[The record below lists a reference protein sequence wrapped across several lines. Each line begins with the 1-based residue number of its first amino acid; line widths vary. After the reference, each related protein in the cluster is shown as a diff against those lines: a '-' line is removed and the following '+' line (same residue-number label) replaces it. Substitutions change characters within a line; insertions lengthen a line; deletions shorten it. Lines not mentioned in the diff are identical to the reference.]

1 VKARISAALT
11 MAALLTGCA
20 KVQTQD
26 PAPGLRAPA
35 HWSGAAAAAAP
46 ALDRVAWWKGL
57 GDPLL
62 DELMARA
69 VQGSLDLRQAQA
81 RILQARATLGTA
93 KAARLPS
100 VNATTEVSRSETSV
114 NSVNGAGGGGSSAN
128 TINGAGLAGTS
139 TLYQAGFDASWELD
153 LFGGLRKSQQAAED
167 RLQAS
172 VEDLG
177 DVTLTL
183 LGDVASNYI
192 TLRGNQALLAIAR
205 RNAETQQETAAITEQ
220 RYRLGLTSYLDVAQ
234 AKAEAAST
242 RADIPTLQATIQQ
255 SMHRLGIL
263 LGLEPTALE
272 DELAPVQPLPSTHG
286 VLSAGLPSELLA
298 RRPDLRRAERKLA
311 AAMADIGVA
320 KADLYPTFDLTLGL
334 GLESTQTSHF
344 ASAASRYWSIVP
356 GLSLPIFNRGKLK
369 AAVVNKQAVYDEQ
382 LAGFQASF
390 HSALE
395 DVENALANYYSELER
410 HRDLEEAQRQDQDAV
425 TLASERYRLGL
436 TSFLDV
442 LTTQQS
448 LYSAQNSLNK
458 SDAQMLANLVTLY
471 KVLGGGW
478 KAV

>member
-1 VKARISAALT
+1 V
-11 MAALLTGCA
+11 
-20 KVQTQD
+20 
-26 PAPGLRAPA
+26 P
-35 HWSGAAAAAAP
+35 
-46 ALDRVAWWKGL
+46 
-57 GDPLL
+57 
-62 DELMARA
+62 
-69 VQGSLDLRQAQA
+69 
-81 RILQARATLGTA
+81 
-93 KAARLPS
+93 
-100 VNATTEVSRSETSV
+100 
-114 NSVNGAGGGGSSAN
+114 
-128 TINGAGLAGTS
+128 GTS

-153 LFGGLRKSQQAAED
+153 LFGGLRQSQQAAKD

-183 LGDVASNYI
+183 LGDVASDYI
-192 TLRGNQALLAIAR
+192 TLRGNQALLAISR
-205 RNAETQQETAAITEQ
+205 RNAETQQETAALTEQ

-242 RADIPTLQATIQQ
+242 RADIPTLQAGIKQ

-272 DELAPVQPLPSTHG
+272 RDLAPVQPLPSAHG
-286 VLSAGLPSELLA
+286 VVSAGLPSELIA
-298 RRPDLRRAERKLA
+298 RRPDLRRSERKLA

-320 KADLYPTFDLTLGL
+320 KSDLYPKFDLTLGL
-334 GLESTQTSHF
+334 GLESSQTSNF
-344 ASAASRYWSIVP
+344 ASVSSRYWSIVP

-369 AAVVNKQAVYDEQ
+369 AAVADKQAVYEEQ

-395 DVENALANYYSELER
+395 DVENALANTYSEQER
-410 HRDLEEAQRQDQDAV
+410 HRDLEEALRQDQDAL
-425 TLASERYRLGL
+425 TLAEERYRLGL

-448 LYSAQNSLNK
+448 LYAAQNSLSK
-458 SDAQMLANLVTLY
+458 SEAQMLTNLVTLY
-471 KVLGGGW
+471 KALGGGW

>member
-1 VKARISAALT
+1 MKARISTALGL
-11 MAALLTGCA
+11 AALLTGCA
-20 KVQTQD
+20 KVQTLD
-26 PAPGLRAPA
+26 PSPGLKAPA
-35 HWSGAAAAAAP
+35 HWSGAVATAAP
-46 ALDRVAWWKGL
+46 DLDSVAWWKGF

-62 DELMARA
+62 DELMACA
-69 VQGSLDLRQAQA
+69 VRNSLDLRQAQA

-93 KAARLPS
+93 EAARLPS
-100 VNATTEVSRSETSV
+100 VNASAEVTRSQT
-114 NSVNGAGGGGSSAN
+114 SAN
-128 TINGAGLAGTS
+128 TINYAGVPGTS

-153 LFGGLRKSQQAAED
+153 LFGGLRQSQQAAKD

-183 LGDVASNYI
+183 LGDVASDYI
-192 TLRGNQALLAIAR
+192 TLRGNQALLAISR
-205 RNAETQQETAAITEQ
+205 RNAETQQETAALTEQ

-242 RADIPTLQATIQQ
+242 RADIPTLQAGIKQ

-272 DELAPVQPLPSTHG
+272 RDLAPVQPLPSAHG
-286 VLSAGLPSELLA
+286 VVSAGLPSELIA
-298 RRPDLRRAERKLA
+298 RRPDLRRSERKLA

-320 KADLYPTFDLTLGL
+320 KSDLYPKFDLTLGL
-334 GLESTQTSHF
+334 GLESSQTSNF
-344 ASAASRYWSIVP
+344 ASVSSRYWSIVP

-369 AAVVNKQAVYDEQ
+369 AAVADKQAVYEEQ

-395 DVENALANYYSELER
+395 DVENALANTYSEQER
-410 HRDLEEAQRQDQDAV
+410 HRDLEEALRQDQDAL
-425 TLASERYRLGL
+425 TLAEERYRLGL

-448 LYSAQNSLNK
+448 LYAAQNSLSK
-458 SDAQMLANLVTLY
+458 SEAQMLTNLVTLY
-471 KVLGGGW
+471 KALGGGW

>member
-1 VKARISAALT
+1 MKAGTRAALGL
-11 MAALLTGCA
+11 AALLTGCA
-20 KVQTQD
+20 RVQTLD
-26 PAPGLRAPA
+26 PSSGLQAPD
-35 HWSGAAAAAAP
+35 HWSGAVAAAAP
-46 ALDRVAWWKGL
+46 ALDRAAWWKGF

-62 DELMARA
+62 DDLMARA
-69 VQGSLDLRQAQA
+69 VRGNLDLQQAQA

-93 KAARLPS
+93 EAARLPS
-100 VNATTEVSRSETSV
+100 VNATAEVSRSETSA
-114 NSVNGAGGGGSSAN
+114 NSIGS
-128 TINGAGLAGTS
+128 TGVVPGTT

-153 LFGGLRKSQQAAED
+153 LFGGLRKSQQAAEH

-183 LGDVASNYI
+183 LGDVAGNYI
-192 TLRGNQALLAIAR
+192 TLRGNQALLAISR

-220 RYRLGLTSYLDVAQ
+220 RFRLGLTSYLDVAQ

-242 RADIPTLQATIQQ
+242 RADLPSLQAAIKQ

-272 DELAPVQPLPSTHG
+272 GDLAPVQPLPSAHG
-286 VLSAGLPSELLA
+286 VLSAGLPSELIA

-320 KADLYPTFDLTLGL
+320 KSDLYPKFDLTLGL
-334 GLESTQTSHF
+334 GLESTQTSQF
-344 ASAASRYWSIVP
+344 ASVSSRYGSIVP

-369 AAVVNKQAVYDEQ
+369 AAVADKQAVYEEQ

-395 DVENALANYYSELER
+395 DVENGLANYYSEQER
-410 HRDLEEAQRQDQDAV
+410 HRDLEEALRQDQDAL

-436 TSFLDV
+436 TSFLEV

-448 LYSAQNSLNK
+448 FYAAQNSLSK
-458 SDAQMLANLVTLY
+458 SDAQMLTSLVTLY
-471 KVLGGGW
+471 KALGGGW
-478 KAV
+478 KAL

>member
-1 VKARISAALT
+1 

-128 TINGAGLAGTS
+128 TINGAGVSGTS

-263 LGLEPTALE
+263 LGL
-272 DELAPVQPLPSTHG
+272 
-286 VLSAGLPSELLA
+286 
-298 RRPDLRRAERKLA
+298 
-311 AAMADIGVA
+311 
-320 KADLYPTFDLTLGL
+320 
-334 GLESTQTSHF
+334 
-344 ASAASRYWSIVP
+344 
-356 GLSLPIFNRGKLK
+356 
-369 AAVVNKQAVYDEQ
+369 
-382 LAGFQASF
+382 
-390 HSALE
+390 
-395 DVENALANYYSELER
+395 
-410 HRDLEEAQRQDQDAV
+410 
-425 TLASERYRLGL
+425 
-436 TSFLDV
+436 
-442 LTTQQS
+442 
-448 LYSAQNSLNK
+448 
-458 SDAQMLANLVTLY
+458 
-471 KVLGGGW
+471 
-478 KAV
+478 

>member
-1 VKARISAALT
+1 VKAGIGAALGV
-11 MAALLTGCA
+11 AALLAGCA
-20 KVQTQD
+20 KVQTVD
-26 PAPGLRAPA
+26 PSPGLRAPA
-35 HWSGAAAAAAP
+35 HWSGAASTAAP
-46 ALDRVAWWKGL
+46 ALDRVAWWKGF

-62 DELMARA
+62 DELMECA
-69 VQGSLDLRQAQA
+69 VQNSLDLRQAQA

-93 KAARLPS
+93 EAARLPS
-100 VNATTEVSRSETSV
+100 VNATAEVSRSETSA
-114 NSVNGAGGGGSSAN
+114 NSINYAGVP
-128 TINGAGLAGTS
+128 GTS

-153 LFGGLRKSQQAAED
+153 LFGGLRKSQQAAKD

-220 RYRLGLTSYLDVAQ
+220 RFRLGLTSYLDVAQ

-242 RADIPTLQATIQQ
+242 RADIPTLQAAIKQ

-272 DELAPVQPLPSTHG
+272 GDLAPVQPLPSIHG
-286 VLSAGLPSELLA
+286 VLSTGLPSELIA

-320 KADLYPTFDLTLGL
+320 KADLYPKFDLTLGL
-334 GLESTQTSHF
+334 GLESTRTSNF
-344 ASAASRYWSIVP
+344 ASLSSRYWSIVP

-369 AAVVNKQAVYDEQ
+369 AAVAGKQAVYDEQ
-382 LAGFQASF
+382 LAGLQASF

-395 DVENALANYYSELER
+395 DVENALANFYSEQER
-410 HRDLEEAQRQDQDAV
+410 QRNLEETLRQDQDAV

-442 LTTQQS
+442 LTAQQS
-448 LYSAQNSLNK
+448 FYAAQNSLSK
-458 SDAQMLANLVTLY
+458 SKAQMLTNLVTLY
-471 KVLGGGW
+471 KALGGGW

>member
-1 VKARISAALT
+1 MKARISAALGL
-11 MAALLTGCA
+11 AALLTGCA
-20 KVQTQD
+20 KVQTLD
-26 PAPGLRAPA
+26 PSARQQAPA
-35 HWSGAAAAAAP
+35 QWSGAAAVAAP
-46 ALDRVAWWKGL
+46 DLDRVAWWQGF

-93 KAARLPS
+93 EAARLPS
-100 VNATTEVSRSETSV
+100 VNATTEVSRSETSAH
-114 NSVNGAGGGGSSAN
+114 SIDYAGVAP
-128 TINGAGLAGTS
+128 GTS

-183 LGDVASNYI
+183 LGDVASNYL

-242 RADIPTLQATIQQ
+242 RADIPSLQAAIKQ

-263 LGLEPTALE
+263 LGLAPTALE
-272 DELAPVQPLPSTHG
+272 GELAPVQPLPSARN
-286 VLSAGLPSELLA
+286 VLSTGLPSELLA

-320 KADLYPTFDLTLGL
+320 KADLYPKFDLTLGL
-334 GLESTQTSHF
+334 GLESTQTSNF
-344 ASAASRYWSIVP
+344 ASASSRYWSIVP

-369 AAVVNKQAVYDEQ
+369 AAVANKQAVYQEQ

-395 DVENALANYYSELER
+395 DVENALANCYSEQER
-410 HRDLEEAQRQDQDAV
+410 HQGLEEALRQDQDAV
-425 TLASERYRLGL
+425 TLAGERYRLGL

-448 LYSAQNSLNK
+448 LYSAQTSLSK
-458 SDAQMLANLVTLY
+458 SEAQMLTNLVTLY
-471 KVLGGGW
+471 KALGGGW